1 MERLAYDALSETGQ
15 RCSDAVKIKRSQ
27 INAGVI
33 SLKQQ
38 KTGAEVVIP
47 VSAALLRSA
56 RATTAKGIYLLTD
69 KQGRPLPASRLSKIM
84 AQAISDAGLPN
95 RCVAHGLRKALLR
108 RLAEAGATTKQIA
121 SVSGHQ
127 TLFEIERYTAAAEKR
142 RLAVAAFKTLEFAN

>member
-1 MERLAYDALSETGQ
+1 
-15 RCSDAVKIKRSQ
+15 VKIKRSQ

-47 VSAALLRSA
+47 VSAPLLRSA
-56 RATTAKGIYLLTD
+56 RATTARGIYLLTD

-121 SVSGHQ
+121 SVTGHH
-127 TLFEIERYTAAAEKR
+127 TL
-142 RLAVAAFKTLEFAN
+142 